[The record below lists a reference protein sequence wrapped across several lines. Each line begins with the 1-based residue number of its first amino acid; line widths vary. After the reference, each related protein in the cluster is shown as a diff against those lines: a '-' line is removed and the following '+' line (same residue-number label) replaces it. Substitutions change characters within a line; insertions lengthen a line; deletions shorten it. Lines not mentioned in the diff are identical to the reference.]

1 MQKQGWLSMISNLFL
16 LVFFFSALPLPSGIS
31 ERLGLTPLFGANI
44 GAPSGQVG
52 GNLGQKASVVWL
64 LSGDEEDPKGS
75 EFQRAIGTYDF
86 GSNDIICSWYEVYG
100 NTLEELHGAVT
111 DIEYGAGSREEKE
124 GKRYAADVFANYT
137 VDYSPYL
144 VGFTSNNGEMAVE
157 LGASVRVNREIHMRL
172 PHFKTTNPDIRDECR
187 AEESRLFS
195 HEMEHVKTYRL
206 CAETMQDS
214 IASARVIGHG
224 PNIWSAYKKARFE
237 LDKMVDRKMD
247 ESIELANNMNW
258 AIDKLTTHGLGTE
271 IFMNTPRS

>member
-44 GAPSGQVG
+44 GTPSGQVG
-52 GNLGQKASVVWL
+52 GNLAQEATVVWL
-64 LSGDEEDPKGS
+64 LSGDEKDPKGS

-111 DIEYGAGSREEKE
+111 DIQNGAGFLEEKE
-124 GKRYAADVFANYT
+124 EKRYAAYVFANYT

-144 VGFTSNNGEMAVE
+144 VGLTSNNGEVEVE
-157 LGASVRVNREIHMRL
+157 LGASARVNREIHMRL
-172 PHFKTTNPDIRDECR
+172 PHFKTTNPDIKDNCR
-187 AEESRLFS
+187 AEEARIFS
-195 HEMEHVKTYRL
+195 HEMEHVKTYRI
-206 CAETMQDS
+206 CAEEMQDS
-214 IASARVIGHG
+214 LTLARVTGHG
-224 PNIWSAYKKARFE
+224 QNFWSAYMIARFE

-258 AIDKLTTHGLGTE
+258 AIDKLTSHGLGTE
-271 IFMNTPRS
+271 IFMNTPCS